1 MRLVS
6 IVNLLP
12 RISLFGLEKRLQ
24 SEEAAELVVRLP
36 RVHPFV
42 SSLLRSSFP
51 FRWQAIH

>member
-24 SEEAAELVVRLP
+24 SEEAAVWLP

-42 SSLLRSSFP
+42 SSFLRSIFP